1 MSECLKCG
9 EPDETFC
16 ACGRQSEM
24 AVASSE
30 LVVPLGKRAARR
42 EAKLKAAAVL
52 QNLIMDGEFEESAK
66 PLIWSFIDKL
76 RAQSGKRHN
85 VKVSDGSGR

>member
-16 ACGRQSEM
+16 ACGRHSEM
-24 AVASSE
+24 AVASSD

-42 EAKLKAAAVL
+42 EAKLKAANTI
-52 QNLIMDGEFEESAK
+52 QNMIMDGDFDDQAL
-66 PLIWSFIDKL
+66 PLIWKFIDKL

-85 VKVSDGSGR
+85 DQN